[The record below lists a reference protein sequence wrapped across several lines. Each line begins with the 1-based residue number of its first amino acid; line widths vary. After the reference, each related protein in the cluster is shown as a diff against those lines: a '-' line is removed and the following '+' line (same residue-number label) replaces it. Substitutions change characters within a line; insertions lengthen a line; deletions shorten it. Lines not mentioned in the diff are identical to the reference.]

1 MTVRTGD
8 KSAICDLLV
17 SQSHSIVLTLV
28 LVLILLLIRLLVLIL
43 VPLLV
48 LVLVALLG
56 LVQVLVHTGD
66 NRGGI

>member
-1 MTVRTGD
+1 MTVPTGD
-8 KSAICDLLV
+8 KAAICDLLV

-28 LVLILLLIRLLVLIL
+28 LVLILLLIRLLVL
-43 VPLLV
+43 
-48 LVLVALLG
+48 VLVALMG